1 MVRSLQPPETRR
13 WSDIASVLIPALGA
27 IGIVL
32 VGYVTVRVLD
42 IATNPSSITPAESAR
57 LFSLMV
63 GGVFLPPG
71 LALIGY
77 IMFLWIYS
85 KTKDRLSKGLMQ
97 LYASV
102 PPPMVWVPPVPPP
115 PVAPNPGFA
124 PPVAGTTIACPKCG
138 FASPPMNAFCMNCG
152 ASLKS

>member
-1 MVRSLQPPETRR
+1 MGPCG
-13 WSDIASVLIPALGA
+13 IFLG
-27 IGIVL
+27 GN
-32 VGYVTVRVLD
+32 VTVGLLK
-42 IATNPSSITPAESAR
+42 IAPTPSPTPPAESAR

-138 FASPPMNAFCMNCG
+138 FASPPG
-152 ASLKS
+152 R

>member
-1 MVRSLQPPETRR
+1 RSLQPPEPRR

-115 PVAPNPGFA
+115 PAPNPGFSA
-124 PPVAGTTIACPKCG
+124 PAAGTTNAWPKRG
-138 FASPPMNAFCMNCG
+138 TPRTTVPRSG
-152 ASLKS
+152 RR